1 MMRDELRVGDAP
13 IASHH
18 SLRVTVCLI
27 FKNLE
32 EVKCVGPREA
42 RARVLGAA
50 GKNEAPDMGCD
61 CIERTPLLTSGGVR
75 SQANRL

>member
-1 MMRDELRVGDAP
+1 MTA
-13 IASHH
+13 
-18 SLRVTVCLI
+18 CLI

-32 EVKCVGPREA
+32 EVKCVGPRGA
-42 RARVLGAA
+42 WARVLDAA

-75 SQANRL
+75 SQAKDYDRDSGAELELKVIGSSE

>member
-1 MMRDELRVGDAP
+1 MTG
-13 IASHH
+13 
-18 SLRVTVCLI
+18 CLI

-32 EVKCVGPREA
+32 EVKCVGPSKAQAEA
-42 RARVLGAA
+42 QLSL

-75 SQANRL
+75 SQAKDYDRDSGAELELKVIGSSE